1 MRYNLSVTHITN
13 NPTTAYEAIAHFYA
27 SRPLRTLEA
36 GQLLLVPGD
45 TPPPVTLLESGI
57 VLQYQISD
65 NGTRQVLNF
74 FKQGAFFP
82 ANAAINQTPASYYFE
97 ALTAITYRQ
106 AAAPAVDSFLRTHP
120 DVLYDLTSRL
130 YRGMDGLLS
139 KLAHALSESA
149 DARILN
155 ELSIHAARFGT
166 QTADGIQIPL
176 TGTALAEQTGL
187 TRETVS
193 RELSKLKQAGLVVTS
208 RGTITLREEPV
219 SA

>member
-1 MRYNLSVTHITN
+1 MRYNLSVTHITDHH
-13 NPTTAYEAIAHFYA
+13 TTASEAIAQFYA
-27 SRPLRTLEA
+27 GRPLRTLEA

-45 TPPPVTLLESGI
+45 TVPPVTLLESGV

-97 ALTAITYRQ
+97 ALTDITYRQ
-106 AAAPAVDSFLRTHP
+106 ASAQAVDSFLRSHP
-120 DVLYDLTSRL
+120 EVLYDLTSRL

-149 DARILN
+149 DSRILN

-166 QTADGIQIPL
+166 HTQGGVEIPL

-193 RELSKLKQAGLVVTS
+193 RELGKLKQAGIVATG
-208 RGTITLREEPV
+208 RGTITLLD
-219 SA
+219 AADA